1 MPKLTLMLDGIFIR
15 DYELNE
21 DEITVGRRTINTITT
36 DNSDLAVSGIH
47 GSIVTILDEHFI
59 EDLDSTNGT
68 YVNGKPIRKH
78 NLKDGDVIAF
88 GRHTL
93 KYVIDNSHL
102 SASGKETDPHD
113 ESYDPTML
121 EAQTNQTDL
130 QAEEASTTAPF
141 LKILTGSNSGKEL
154 KIIKQLTT
162 IGKPGEQVGVITQR
176 DKQYYFLHVE
186 TRGDFSPPLLNDT
199 ALEEDSPALKPQD
212 ILEIAGIKLE
222 FFQASH

>member
-21 DEITVGRRTINTITT
+21 EEITVGRRTINTITT
-36 DNSDLAVSGIH
+36 DNSDLAVSGMH

-68 YVNGKPIRKH
+68 YVNGKPIRKYS
-78 NLKDGDVIAF
+78 LKDGDVIAF

-93 KYVIDNSHL
+93 KYVINNSDL
-102 SASGKETDPHD
+102 LPSEKEDEPQD
-113 ESYDPTML
+113 ESYDPTVL
-121 EAQTNQTDL
+121 DAQANQTNTQVGETS
-130 QAEEASTTAPF
+130 ATPPF

-154 KIIKQLTT
+154 KIIKRLTT
-162 IGKPGEQVGVITQR
+162 IGKPGEQVGAITQR

-186 TRGDFSPPLLNDT
+186 TCGDFSVPLLNDT
-199 ALEEDSPALKPQD
+199 ALEEDSPALKSQD

-222 FFQASH
+222 FFQSAP

>member
-78 NLKDGDVIAF
+78 SLKDGDVIAF

-93 KYVIDNSHL
+93 KYVIDNSDL
-102 SASGKETDPHD
+102 LASGKETDPHD
-113 ESYDPTML
+113 QSYDPTML

-154 KIIKQLTT
+154 KIIKRLTT
-162 IGKPGEQVGVITQR
+162 LGKPGEQVGAITQR
-176 DKQYYFLHVE
+176 DKHYYFLHVE
-186 TRGDFSPPLLNDT
+186 TRGDFSPLLLNDT
-199 ALEEDSPALKPQD
+199 ILEEDSPALKPQD